1 MPAQFPGA
9 AVLFDLDGTLVDT
22 AEDLAGALNRAL
34 KTIGRKPCSIEVV
47 KSMIGGGFPNLVAKG
62 LEATGGALPESEFE
76 EFVKKARD
84 DYEAHAAVASKVYP
98 GVADALRQLSMRG
111 AKMGVCTNKPTGPSR
126 KILQALGLE
135 KYLPVLVGGDSL
147 PVKKPNPLM
156 AKEVLKRLNVDAESA
171 VLVGDSD
178 TDVKLARAAKLP
190 VILIEGGYELKP
202 VKTLGADLV
211 LRSMAQLSA
220 SLVV

>member
-9 AVLFDLDGTLVDT
+9 AILFDLDGTLVDT

-62 LEATGGALPESEFE
+62 LEATGGPLPEAQFE
-76 EFVKKARD
+76 EFVKKSRD
-84 DYEAHAAVASKVYP
+84 DYEANVAVASKLYP
-98 GVADALRQLSMRG
+98 GVSEALRALSMRG
-111 AKMGVCTNKPTGPSR
+111 AKMGVCTNKPAGPSR
-126 KILQALGLE
+126 KLLESLGIA

-147 PVKKPNPLM
+147 PFKKPDPRM
-156 AKEVLKRLNVDAESA
+156 ARETLKRLNVEAEHA
-171 VLVGDSD
+171 VLVGDSE
-178 TDVKLARAAKLP
+178 TDLKLGRAAKLP